1 MTSPRLL
8 LAAGSVAASLVGIA
22 PVASPGATLG
32 SAPIRVGAA
41 GISVSIGKIVGAD
54 ARAKLVVP
62 EGVTKL
68 VGAVSGSAVLAAR
81 TRVTVARSSDGAT
94 IFAGSLAT
102 LHSLPVSTGT
112 KLVVSVQRPVG
123 YAGLKAVA
131 MLSWS

>member
-22 PVASPGATLG
+22 PVASPGTTPG

-41 GISVSIGKIVGAD
+41 GISVSAAQIDAAG

-62 EGVTKL
+62 EGVTEL
-68 VGAVSGSAVLAAR
+68 AGSVSGSPAVAAS

-94 IFAGSLAT
+94 IFVGSLAT
-102 LHSLPVSTGT
+102 LHSLPVSAGT
-112 KLVVSVQRPVG
+112 KLIVSVQRPAG

-131 MLSWS
+131 MLTWS

>member
-22 PVASPGATLG
+22 PLAAPGATPG
-32 SAPIRVGAA
+32 SAPIRVGSA
-41 GISVSIGKIVGAD
+41 GIAVSVGQIARAG

-62 EGVTKL
+62 TGATKL
-68 VGAVSGSAVLAAR
+68 AGTFSGSPALAAR
-81 TRVTVARSSDGAT
+81 TRLTVARSSDGAT
-94 IFAGSLAT
+94 IFTGSLAT
-102 LHSLPVSTGT
+102 LHSLPVSAGT
-112 KLVVSVQRPVG
+112 ALVVSVQRPAG

>member
-8 LAAGSVAASLVGIA
+8 LAAGSVAASLVGIGPA
-22 PVASPGATLG
+22 VSPGTTPG

-41 GISVSIGKIVGAD
+41 GIAVSTGQIAAAG

-62 EGVTKL
+62 KGATKL
-68 VGAVSGSAVLAAR
+68 AGSISGSPALAAR

-94 IFAGSLAT
+94 IFIGSLAT
-102 LHSLPVSTGT
+102 LHSLPVSAGT
-112 KLVVSVQRPVG
+112 AIIVSVQRPAG